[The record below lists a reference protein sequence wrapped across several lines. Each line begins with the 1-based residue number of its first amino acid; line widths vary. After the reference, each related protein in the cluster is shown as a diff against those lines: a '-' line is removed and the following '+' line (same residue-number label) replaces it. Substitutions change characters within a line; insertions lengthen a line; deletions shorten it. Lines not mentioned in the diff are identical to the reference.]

1 VRTLILSFG
10 TRGDI
15 QPYAVLAGALSRAG
29 HDVTLA
35 VPESFAD
42 LVPREGPGTVTH
54 HPAGTTMLRLL
65 QEIMPQMSGP
75 RDALRSL
82 RVMRSAMRELNAEC
96 WDAAR
101 AARPDV
107 VLHHPKTLAGPHVAE
122 ALGVP
127 GVHSCRCR
135 TSPPRAPTPCPS
147 SAVPPS
153 DAGATA
159 RPTPSTA

>member
-1 VRTLILSFG
+1 MRTLILSFG